1 MPAKGVRS
9 MSRKKSRKTAKR
21 SPIQKRMISVSGVH
35 SFSRFA
41 STTVGSTGSPSYLLI
56 HSGVSTNDYASCALT
71 YSLDKVVNYSDFVNL
86 FDLYKVH
93 KVELFVSLQSPNPD
107 NTQGSAFIAQTYYP
121 KLWYFNDD
129 DDEALPSLTA
139 FRERQGVRYK
149 VLMPNKIYKITCY
162 PKIQTMTYRTLTSTG
177 YQAMRP
183 NWIDANTD
191 FNVPHYGTKLC
202 LDMNGQSSTGYSTVV
217 KVEAKYHL
225 IFKNPQ

>member
-1 MPAKGVRS
+1 MPAKGSRS

-21 SPIQKRMISVSGVH
+21 TPIQKRMISVSGIH
-35 SFSRFA
+35 AFSRFA
-41 STTVGSTGSPSYLLI
+41 STTVGSGSNPSFILQHNGSSSDDY
-56 HSGVSTNDYASCALT
+56 VSTALT
-71 YSLDKVVNYSDFVNL
+71 YSLDKVINFSDFTNL

-93 KVELFVSLQSPNPD
+93 KVELFISLQNPNPE
-107 NTQGSAFIAQTYYP
+107 NTQNSNLIGQTFYP

-129 DDEALPSLTA
+129 DDQGAPTLA
-139 FRERQGVRYK
+139 QFRERQGVRYRI
-149 VLMPNKIYKITCY
+149 LMPNRIIKIVCY

-183 NWIDANTD
+183 NFIDANID

-202 LDMNGQSSTGYSTVV
+202 LDMNGQSSTGYNTNV